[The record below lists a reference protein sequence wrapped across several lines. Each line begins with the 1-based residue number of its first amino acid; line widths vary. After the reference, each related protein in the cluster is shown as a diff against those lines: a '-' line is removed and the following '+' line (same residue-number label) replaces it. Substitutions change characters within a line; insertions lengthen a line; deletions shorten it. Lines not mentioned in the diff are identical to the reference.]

1 MKKFIIPVFSVL
13 CLISCGNQTAKVVAL
28 TDSDSTNIEQIADK
42 AGKNKNKEAAK
53 AVVEAAY
60 TKYFR
65 SIDEDVQVEEHEEAL
80 SIFGMNYM
88 YSFISLKLQ
97 EKIVEAYDK
106 QIETDELFFDFDVWI
121 NAQDFGELTLKD
133 VNIIEYSGEKA
144 TAEVNFTN
152 FGTDDK
158 AYVVVEYDKKN
169 DTWFICDFL
178 DPEDKSSYAESIDSY
193 LSDENESE

>member
-1 MKKFIIPVFSVL
+1 MKKLIIPALSVL
-13 CLISCGNQTAKVVAL
+13 CLISCGNQAAKIVASAE
-28 TDSDSTNIEQIADK
+28 SDSANIEQMADK
-42 AGKNKNKEAAK
+42 AGKNKNKNAAK

-60 TKYFR
+60 TKYFS
-65 SIDEDVQVEEHEEAL
+65 SIDEDVEVEEHEEAL

-121 NAQDFGELTLKD
+121 NAQDFDQLTLKG
-133 VNIIEYSGEKA
+133 VSIVEYSGDKA

-152 FGTDDK
+152 FGADHK

-169 DTWFICDFL
+169 DTWLICDFL
-178 DPEDKSSYAESIDSY
+178 DPEDKSSYAESIDFY
-193 LSDENESE
+193 LSDENEGE